1 MSVVTITL
9 KKDSEESKVGLRL
22 TDDKKRK
29 SVKVMDVDPGGPLAG
44 VVSKGDTIVS
54 IDGVACNQGHEAAAN
69 ILRTTQGSIELIV
82 KPPAASSGPMRF
94 FRKSSSKGS
103 RSSRASA
110 DDTSSERSV
119 PVSGEGGGEEEAT
132 HPTDMEMNAA
142 TALQSWARGR
152 SIRKSLEDEAVDES
166 ESASAT
172 GQVGDAATATGSED
186 EPTVAVTP
194 GSPREPGEYVVKLR
208 RNNSPSI
215 GMRLVQKRY
224 DDQPCIADIDPT
236 GPAAGHDIASGDIL
250 LEVNW
255 GA

>member
-1 MSVVTITL
+1 
-9 KKDSEESKVGLRL
+9 
-22 TDDKKRK
+22 
-29 SVKVMDVDPGGPLAG
+29 
-44 VVSKGDTIVS
+44 
-54 IDGVACNQGHEAAAN
+54 
-69 ILRTTQGSIELIV
+69 
-82 KPPAASSGPMRF
+82 MRF

-250 LEVNW
+250 LEVN
-255 GA
+255 GVDARASHEELKKALGSTDSATLRLRRPRTGLSEPSTPTSLVPSPAPKSTAPPNPIGIPFFPCCMHRAG